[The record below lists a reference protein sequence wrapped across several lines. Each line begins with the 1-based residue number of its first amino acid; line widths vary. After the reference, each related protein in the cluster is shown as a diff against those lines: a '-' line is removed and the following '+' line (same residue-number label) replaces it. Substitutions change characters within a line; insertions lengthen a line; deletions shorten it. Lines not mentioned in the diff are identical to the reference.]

1 MDAKFTV
8 EFDTAATPEQVV
20 GALTDF
26 TDNRPNI
33 WKGLTRSDY
42 QVHSLGPT
50 SADVTEGT
58 VKFWAREE
66 YDWSEPGR
74 VMWTCRESKFLN
86 PGTTMQVYAVPR
98 GTGSLVTFD
107 FHRNFRGI
115 RGALLYPGVKLGG
128 KSYFKKY
135 FKSTFDKLAE
145 SA

>member
-1 MDAKFTV
+1 MDAQFTV

-58 VKFWAREE
+58 VKFWARES
-66 YDWSEPGR
+66 YDWSRPGR
-74 VMWTCRESKFLN
+74 VTWTCRDSKFLH
-86 PGTTMQVYAVPR
+86 PGTTMQVIAAPS
-98 GTGSLVTFD
+98 GSGSHVTFD
-107 FHRNFRGI
+107 FHRNFRGF

-128 KSYFKKY
+128 RGYFKKY
-135 FKSTFDKLAE
+135 FKSTFDRVAT
-145 SA
+145 SS